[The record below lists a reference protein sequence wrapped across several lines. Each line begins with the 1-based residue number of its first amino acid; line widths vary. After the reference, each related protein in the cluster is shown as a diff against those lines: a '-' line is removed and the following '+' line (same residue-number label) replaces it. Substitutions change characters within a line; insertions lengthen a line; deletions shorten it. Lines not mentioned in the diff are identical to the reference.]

1 MRAKGRS
8 PTSAIAPPASI
19 ENHAGGQSPSQ
30 ISIKLLGCQQSHVL
44 LILESFGKPEFGLE
58 EVYAHEAKLRALHV
72 LNRHLRPKIRQQL
85 QVLRD
90 MVLLDFLDQERQQLR
105 EFLLRRRQ
113 PRATPV
119 EIVKNLRIRLIF
131 LLRPDHLG
139 TNFSQKRF
147 IFGAD
152 G

>member
-1 MRAKGRS
+1 MTRGNFTPAPPPLKEKFWRYVEASAQSSNLFLVQFSFAIQNFRHDTGRS
-8 PTSAIAPPASI
+8 
-19 ENHAGGQSPSQ
+19 ENIRQVF
-30 ISIKLLGCQQSHVL
+30 LQQVVL
-44 LILESFGKPEFGLE
+44 LRQEPQNIQRLPARKPVAFLLE
-58 EVYAHEAKLRALHV
+58 
-72 LNRHLRPKIRQQL
+72 I
-85 QVLRD
+85 
-90 MVLLDFLDQERQQLR
+90 LDQERQQLR

>member
-1 MRAKGRS
+1 
-8 PTSAIAPPASI
+8 
-19 ENHAGGQSPSQ
+19 
-30 ISIKLLGCQQSHVL
+30 
-44 LILESFGKPEFGLE
+44 
-58 EVYAHEAKLRALHV
+58 
-72 LNRHLRPKIRQQL
+72 
-85 QVLRD
+85 
-90 MVLLDFLDQERQQLR
+90 MVLLYQEPQNIQRLPARKPVAFLLEILVQERQQLR

-131 LLRPDHLG
+131 LLRPDLRG

-152 G
+152 GLRAHLFHAALLDSRLVSPCRTKILILSEAGSEGSLPNRYTEKWKCGLLIFLGSGSYRLR